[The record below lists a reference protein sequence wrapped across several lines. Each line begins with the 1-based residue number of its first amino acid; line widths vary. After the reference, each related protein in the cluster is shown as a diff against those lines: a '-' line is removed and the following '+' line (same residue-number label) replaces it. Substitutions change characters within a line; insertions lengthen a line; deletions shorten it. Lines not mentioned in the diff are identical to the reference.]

1 MRAVSY
7 ISGDPQLFILRP
19 SSLRYGQDKIPA
31 SPPAAP
37 STAMPYP
44 SPYPPI
50 DIPVVDLWKF
60 LFENEKREFPDDKG
74 KQAGFTAP
82 PESSPQSNS
91 QQLSTRMQTPCGH
104 TPMPK

>member
-1 MRAVSY
+1 
-7 ISGDPQLFILRP
+7 
-19 SSLRYGQDKIPA
+19 
-31 SPPAAP
+31 
-37 STAMPYP
+37 MPYP

-82 PESSPQSNS
+82 PRKALPSLTASSYLPGCRHPAVIHLCRNKVHSYHIRNRS
-91 QQLSTRMQTPCGH
+91 QGFVRLEEG
-104 TPMPK
+104 